1 MKNPCI
7 QKAAIYIRVSTHW
20 QVDRDSL
27 QVQRRELIDYARA
40 ALNVSSYEIFED
52 AGYSAKN
59 TDRPAYLEM
68 MGRLRTGEFSHL
80 LVWKIDRISRNLL
93 DFTSMYKELQS
104 LGVVFV
110 SKNEQFDTSSAIGEA
125 MLKII
130 LVFAELE
137 RNMTAER
144 VTAVMLSRAGNG
156 QWNGGRVPYG
166 YKRVGDGFEADP
178 TESPVYAEIVE
189 LYLKHRA
196 LSAVSGELNRRGI
209 PTRVG
214 SQWSNVGVQKILRN
228 VFYTGAYRYNVRRRG
243 EVQDADEWITIEN
256 HHLALIEKT
265 KFDYIQQLLSSNRR
279 NVRIPGATHMV
290 KHVHIFGGLVRCGL
304 CGSNMIANADN
315 RRLDGWQPSKY
326 SCSMR
331 RNKSS
336 ACPNKYVSDVYLGP
350 FVFRLLSNI
359 LKASKIKRITP
370 GKASAMLL
378 SGDEFH
384 DVVRLSPQSIEDFV
398 SLCTNPPDMDT
409 SRFSP
414 VFKEPEDTES
424 DTLKQRK
431 QKIEN
436 ALKRLQSLYLY
447 GETAI
452 SEKDYVLQKAKLD
465 DELKAVDAKLA
476 TIIKTSQDEK
486 VRVTKTSYVLMMS
499 QLSTGKIEFKRYMKA
514 ADQSVARD
522 FLQALIDHID
532 VSCGKI
538 TQITFK
544 SRLKIVFEYE

>member
-7 QKAAIYIRVSTHW
+7 QKVAIYIRVSTHW
-20 QVDRDSL
+20 QVDKDSL
-27 QVQRRELIDYARA
+27 QVQRRELIDYARV
-40 ALNVSSYEIFED
+40 ALNTSEYEVFED

-68 MGRLRTGEFSHL
+68 IGRLRTGEFSHL

-166 YKRVGDGFEADP
+166 YKRVGDGFEIDP
-178 TESPVYAEIVE
+178 AESAVYGEIVE

-196 LSAVSGELNRRGI
+196 LSAVSGELNKRGI

-214 SQWSNVGVQKILRN
+214 SQWSNAGVQKILRN

-243 EVQDADEWITIEN
+243 QLQDADEWITIEN
-256 HHLALIEKT
+256 HHQPLIDQG
-265 KFDYIQQLLSSNRR
+265 KFDYLQQLLAKNRR
-279 NVRIPGATHMV
+279 NIRMPGSTHV
-290 KHVHIFGGLVRCGL
+290 AKHVHIFGGLVRCGL
-304 CGSNMIANADN
+304 CGSNMIGNLDS
-315 RRLDGWQPSKY
+315 RRLDGWRPSKY
-326 SCSMR
+326 SCSTR
-331 RNKSS
+331 RNKASDCANS
-336 ACPNKYVSDVYLGP
+336 YVGDIYLGP
-350 FVFRLLSNI
+350 FVFRLLSNV
-359 LKASKIKRITP
+359 LKASKVKGLTP
-370 GKASAMLL
+370 EKANALL
-378 SGDEFH
+378 LHGDEFR
-384 DVVRLSPQSIEDFV
+384 DVARISAQSLEDFISFCQRDV
-398 SLCTNPPDMDT
+398 DDSQIT
-409 SRFSP
+409 S
-414 VFKEPEDTES
+414 VFKEPEDTEGES
-424 DTLKQRK
+424 LRARK

-447 GETAI
+447 GDEAI
-452 SEKDYVLQKAKLD
+452 SEKDYIMQKAKLD
-465 DELKAVDAKLA
+465 EELKTVDEKLSK
-476 TIIKTSQDEK
+476 IIKTPLDASMSLPK
-486 VRVTKTSYVLMMS
+486 ASYVLMMS
-499 QLSTGKIEFKRYMKA
+499 QLVSGRIQFKRFMKIS
-514 ADQSVARD
+514 DQSVVHD
-522 FLQALIDHID
+522 FLMAIIDHMD
-532 VSCGKI
+532 VTYGKI